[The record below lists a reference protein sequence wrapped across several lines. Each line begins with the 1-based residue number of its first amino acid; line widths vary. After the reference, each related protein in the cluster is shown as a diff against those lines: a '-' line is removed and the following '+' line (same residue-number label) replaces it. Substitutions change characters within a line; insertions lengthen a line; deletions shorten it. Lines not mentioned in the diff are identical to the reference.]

1 MAKVKSAGL
10 RNYVGR
16 LGGNVYYMLNGQNIG
31 RELAPEVSNPR
42 STAQMRQRMQWA
54 NLVNTYRLNQPWMG
68 KLSFENK
75 KQTQSD
81 YNAFMSANVGVHPVY
96 LTKQQAEAGRVI
108 LAPYTMT
115 KGTLPTINMSYDGAE
130 VVFTTDIALGNY
142 TIDENSTVANLSDA
156 IIGNNAGWREGDQL
170 SVILSDVVPSIGGP
184 RASLYA
190 GEIILN
196 TNDTT
201 PLANIPVGV
210 LTMDQV
216 LTNTRDTVI
225 DINVEAIDAVCAC
238 CVVQSRTVSGKTS
251 VSTQAYVLASS
262 AQTEFD
268 NAQTNVAFNH
278 AADSYGLTDEPFL
291 SSLEGSGGG
300 STEQAIRLVNYAGS
314 NVSSFDDALWTSPD
328 VFPAILTITMAN
340 EIGDAQGFISVGGI
354 ILPTPVVNGRTL
366 TTSVTEDDATYI
378 NSSTGTNRK
387 VIVTLNG
394 IRYEWQ

>member
-142 TIDENSTVANLSDA
+142 TLGENSTVANLSDA

>member
-142 TIDENSTVANLSDA
+142 TLDENSTVANLSDA

>member
-142 TIDENSTVANLSDA
+142 TLDENSTVANLSDA

-328 VFPAILTITMAN
+328 VFPAIVMVRMAN